1 MRNIAL
7 KTGLVALTVALL
19 AGCGSQP
26 RHYNDRYYSD
36 TRRYDS
42 ARLDRNRCET
52 CGRVERVE
60 RVYVYDRS
68 HDRSYDRSSDGAGGA
83 VLGAVIGGVI
93 GSNIGSGEGRR
104 AATAAG
110 AVAGGVIGY
119 QAAQHGS
126 RRDRQNAYRVS
137 ISLDDGRWAEVT
149 QLENPRVRAGNHVYI
164 RDDHVYRVS

>member
-1 MRNIAL
+1 MRNFAS
-7 KTGLVALTVALL
+7 KTGLVALTVVLL

-26 RHYNDRYYSD
+26 RHYNDRYYND
-36 TRRYDS
+36 TRRYDN
-42 ARLDRNRCET
+42 ARENRYSCET

-68 HDRSYDRSSDGAGGA
+68 YDRSSDGAGGA
-83 VLGAVIGGVI
+83 VLGAIIGGVI
-93 GSNIGSGEGRR
+93 GSNIGSGDGRR

-119 QAAQHGS
+119 QAAQNGS
-126 RRDRQNAYRVS
+126 RRDRRNAYRVY

-149 QLENPRVRAGNHVYI
+149 QLENPRVRAGSHVYI
-164 RDDHVYRVS
+164 RNDRVYRVS

>member
-1 MRNIAL
+1 MRNLAS
-7 KTGLVALTVALL
+7 KTGVVALTVVLL
-19 AGCGSQP
+19 VGCGSQP
-26 RHYNDRYYSD
+26 RHYNESYYDD
-36 TRRYDS
+36 TSRHDS
-42 ARLDRNRCET
+42 ARVYRYRCET

-68 HDRSYDRSSDGAGGA
+68 NDRSGDGAGGA

-93 GSNIGSGEGRR
+93 GNNIASGKDRR

-119 QAAQHGS
+119 QAAQNGS
-126 RRDRQNAYRVS
+126 RRERLKAYRVY

-149 QLENPRVRAGNHVYI
+149 QLDNPRVRAGNHVYI
-164 RDDHVYRVS
+164 RDDRVYRVN